1 MFNTIMVATDGSKHG
16 DRAVDVA
23 KSFARQGKSKVVVV
37 YVTEFLVGKSLSY
50 PLAPNEDEI
59 LTKIKAQVADFNAV
73 GVLAE
78 LTTDVVSFGGPA
90 QVIAGA
96 AESVGADLIVV
107 GSRGHS
113 PLSQVVLGSV
123 PVRLL
128 QISTCP
134 VLVVPPPER

>member
-73 GVLAE
+73 GVPAE

-90 QVIAGA
+90 HVIAGA

>member
-1 MFNTIMVATDGSKHG
+1 VGKGAIYPI
-16 DRAVDVA
+16 AVDE
-23 KSFARQGKSKVVVV
+23 G
-37 YVTEFLVGKSLSY
+37 
-50 PLAPNEDEI
+50 EI

-73 GVLAE
+73 GVPAE
-78 LTTDVVSFGGPA
+78 LTTRVVSLGGPA
-90 QVIAGA
+90 HVIAEA

-113 PLSQVVLGSV
+113 VLSQVVLGSV

-128 QISTCP
+128 HIANCP